1 VAAVVAHAKRLG
13 KVPVVVNDSPGFLV
27 NRILMPY
34 LHEAGQHA
42 RVVATDEKAAE
53 IIARYAHPPRESSD
67 RTIVDRLF
75 LPMLLEA
82 LRVLDE
88 RLVRDAADVDLGV
101 IHALGFPAFRGGLLA
116 WGDSL
121 GAAEVIRRL
130 EPLADLGPRM
140 RPVDRLLAHAASGR
154 PFTE

>member
-1 VAAVVAHAKRLG
+1 VGRE
-13 KVPVVVNDSPGFLV
+13 D
-27 NRILMPY
+27 
-34 LHEAGQHA
+34 
-42 RVVATDEKAAE
+42 KAAE
-53 IIARYAHPPRESSD
+53 VISRYAYAPRESSD

-82 LRVLDE
+82 LRGLDE
-88 RLVRDAADVDLGV
+88 NLVRDSRDIDLAV

-121 GAAEVIRRL
+121 GAAEVVRRL
-130 EPLADLGPRM
+130 EPLAELGARM
-140 RPVDRLLAHAASGR
+140 KPTERLLAHASSGR